1 MDETEKP
8 GCPKC
13 GALITTLNAYA
24 KEESHYIVYLDSAK
38 FDPDLDSLGYDYQQ
52 CVEGSTT
59 HTDFKCPKCE
69 ATLFSSK
76 VPTGPW
82 TGTSWSDTQPQDV
95 IDFLRKANVIPED
108 EVVPDDE
115 VVE

>member
-13 GALITTLNAYA
+13 GAMITTLNAYA

-59 HTDFKCPKCE
+59 STIFNCPKCD
-69 ATLFSSK
+69 ATLFNIQ
-76 VPTGPW
+76 
-82 TGTSWSDTQPQDV
+82 GTSTQPEDV
-95 IDFLRKANVIPED
+95 IDFLRKANVVPED
-108 EVVPDDE
+108 EPVPDDE
-115 VVE
+115 VVKE

>member
-13 GALITTLNAYA
+13 GALITTLKAYA
-24 KEESHYIVYLDSAK
+24 REESFYRIYLDSAK
-38 FDPDLDSLGYDYQQ
+38 FNPELDTIGYDYQQ

-59 HTDFKCPKCE
+59 HTDFQCPECG
-69 ATLFSSK
+69 ATLFSSEQ
-76 VPTGPW
+76 
-82 TGTSWSDTQPQDV
+82 DTQPQEV
-95 IDFLRKANVIPED
+95 IDFLRKADIVPED

>member
-13 GALITTLNAYA
+13 GALITTLKAYA
-24 KEESHYIVYLDSAK
+24 REESFYRVYLDSAK
-38 FDPDLDSLGYDYQQ
+38 FDPELDTIGYDYQQ

-59 HTDFKCPKCE
+59 HTDFICPNCGE
-69 ATLFSSK
+69 TLFSSEA
-76 VPTGPW
+76 
-82 TGTSWSDTQPQDV
+82 DTQPQEV

-108 EVVPDDE
+108 EAVPDE
-115 VVE
+115 EAVKE

>member
-13 GALITTLNAYA
+13 GAIVTELKAYA
-24 KEESHYIVYLDSAK
+24 KEESFYRVYLDSAK
-38 FDPDLDSLGYDYQQ
+38 FNTELDTIGYDYQQ

-59 HTDFKCPKCE
+59 HTDFLCPECG
-69 ATLFSSK
+69 ATLFSSEA
-76 VPTGPW
+76 
-82 TGTSWSDTQPQDV
+82 DTQPQDV
-95 IDFLRKANVIPED
+95 IDFLKKADAIPED

-115 VVE
+115 VVVE